1 MGSNPIDGTVFIK
14 VLTKQLANTC
24 FIFNKEF
31 MENNRGIVPKKV
43 KGFRDINPNLNVLRW
58 KIITAATKVYKSF
71 GFEHWDTP
79 IVEYAD
85 CLGKY
90 LPDVDSTDQGI
101 FSFRS
106 NEEEPIYDTRGEE
119 LRDKW
124 NNVKMEKHFLALR
137 YDLTAP
143 LARVYAESLWKDF
156 LKNNVKEKQTPL
168 FRRFQ
173 YGPVFRFEEKL
184 DPGRFREF
192 WQLDFDS
199 VGTEDISADAEVC
212 LVLSEALESIGIK
225 RGTYLIKVNNRK
237 VLKGFLYSI
246 GITDDSQE
254 GDVLR
259 VIDKIDKIG
268 LQGVTEELGS
278 GRTDN
283 SGAEIKGLGIATEI
297 ITKIVDFLQAFEKGM
312 TRSAVLDKLK
322 AYLTENEVS
331 KEGILELEGINEILT
346 SLDMDETRVIFD
358 PTLVRGL
365 AYYTGPVFEVESLQ
379 TYIDDKGQER
389 HVGAIAAGGRYDGLV
404 QNLLGIRVPATGAS
418 IGVDRL
424 AELLVLTKQTEE
436 KMDGPVLI
444 VNFDDKMIIEYQ
456 KIAKELRLAGVEVEI
471 FYGYQRQLK
480 KQLAYADQKNC
491 PIAILLGEDELKK
504 GVVAIRN
511 LKLGKK
517 LAAEITDKTE
527 WRNRVQFEVDRS
539 ELTNALLANL

>member
-1 MGSNPIDGTVFIK
+1 